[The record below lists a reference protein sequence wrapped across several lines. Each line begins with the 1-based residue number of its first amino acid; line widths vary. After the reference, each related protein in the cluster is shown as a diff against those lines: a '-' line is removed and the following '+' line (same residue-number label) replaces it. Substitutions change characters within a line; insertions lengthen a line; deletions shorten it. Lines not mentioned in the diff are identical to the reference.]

1 MAYLDYPGLAYFK
14 SLLDQT
20 YLRIDYDGDTTI
32 AGNVTFTNPITGDI
46 DGRAKK
52 DWLGQQFDT
61 TYLKDIQSDESGA
74 LKLILGNGQVSHLVT
89 DTTVTQERSS
99 ANETYP
105 VLLCYDE
112 NATAN
117 QIAKKVK
124 YGHDVQINP
133 AYGYI
138 YAQGYTEKHPAY
150 NRTAAQS
157 SRAEWMLD
165 FRDSVLNPVGQIYS
179 YIDPSGQG
187 GEHRMEFRLYGNPH
201 TTSLNLPNYN
211 FETDTVS
218 LGVSSTKGDKLT
230 FFGYAPST
238 PIYLEN
244 GTTMRKSTVRGDQYG
259 RDIITR
265 DWLNLNGSITGLVH
279 TYMDETIDGY
289 KTFLKTVT
297 IDSGNDNA
305 KAGLNV
311 QGDVNIDSG
320 DASKPSNFYV
330 QGNSHIHGNEDIDG
344 NLNVDGTSDQHGNVH
359 MYHNLDVDGNANTD
373 GNQTIGGTLTVT
385 GKITGNGGA
394 EISGGNGLK
403 VNGTT
408 TTTNLSVTDDATI
421 GDDLTVNGDELVK
434 GNETVNGNS
443 NIGGNANVGGT
454 INKVSGNTTQE
465 YVTYVTSQPATREV
479 ISQNLLALGKGLAK
493 DSSGKIYVD
502 FSQIDA
508 NTKAA
513 ILAGL
518 DMQIPLSGNLAVHVN
533 PSDSSSTDSFNLDF
547 NTRVATPFK
556 KIQKAIDWTSSK
568 LALGTY
574 GVYIHVHAGTY
585 EENIVLPE
593 VNASSGAI
601 TLMSASGNKD
611 VIISPPLN
619 SEGHYGNCIIANK
632 GACRWNIMHITCN
645 CKLPANV
652 NVVGLAFMGIGA
664 FCSGAIINVYGCDV
678 IATPVN
684 NTVTGE
690 GYTCRMLNAE
700 MGGELYIYP
709 DDKGSS
715 LEFRLPTNATP
726 DVGIDVLNISRGGRM
741 YFVTSTRSEN
751 GNVSCKGTCSA
762 FCRVWQG
769 GSTNLIGGAG
779 AQIAFTVPA
788 GQSVTGDRFHVTQG
802 SSILAPS
809 SGFPGQVRQDGGVET
824 STYCWVKPDS
834 LTS

>member
-20 YLRIDYDGDTTI
+20 YLRVDYDGDTTI
-32 AGNVTFTNPITGDI
+32 AGHVTFTNPITGDI

-61 TYLKDIQSDESGA
+61 TYLKDIQPDESGA

-105 VLLCYDE
+105 ILLCYDE
-112 NATAN
+112 NATAD

-138 YAQGYTEKHPAY
+138 YAQGYVEKHPAY
-150 NRTAAQS
+150 NRTTAQS
-157 SRAEWMLD
+157 SRVEWMFD

-244 GTTMRKSTVRGDQYG
+244 GSTMRKSTVRGDQYG

-320 DASKPSNFYV
+320 DASKPSNLYV

-373 GNQTIGGTLTVT
+373 GNQTIGGILTVT

-394 EISGGNGLK
+394 EISGGSGLK

-421 GDDLTVNGDELVK
+421 GDDLTVNGDTSVAGSLNK
-434 GNETVNGNS
+434 IVN
-443 NIGGNANVGGT
+443 NAVT
-454 INKVSGNTTQE
+454 E
-465 YVTYVTSQPATREV
+465 YVQYITNQPSNRQQIAANLIDTS
-479 ISQNLLALGKGLAK
+479 KGLK
-493 DSSGKIYVD
+493 LYSGKIGVNAGQSLSFDSNGVIDVD
-502 FSQIDA
+502 FDQMPTDKFEKLLQQLHLPLYVGEKNGSSTIGTEFYVA
-508 NTKAA
+508 PNGVNNTADGRGRSADKPWQTIAYATQTIAKNYNISTKTVHINVAA
-513 ILAGL
+513 GEYDEHVDLPMLQRTTGKVVIRPASSNASVT
-518 DMQIPLSGNLAVHVN
+518 ISRNAASGGCIAHTGGAWELHKITLKMTIQTA
-533 PSDSSSTDSFNLDF
+533 SSNSFPYLVESTDSTGYVELHGCPMQVIDSTSGTTQTDARLIWVAGGKININTHNDF
-547 NTRVATPFK
+547 T
-556 KIQKAIDWTSSK
+556 
-568 LALGTY
+568 GTDSQITWSRTGTNINSLHWLY
-574 GVYIHVHAGTY
+574 IENSGVVQFLRST
-585 EENIVLPE
+585 
-593 VNASSGAI
+593 
-601 TLMSASGNKD
+601 ASGNK
-611 VIISPPLN
+611 VINVTGTFNTFAKVLYMGLLRYLGTGTGVSFTGNATGTEFAVSTGGAITTDAENNAHWFPGDTNGWVSSGTGSWISPA
-619 SEGHYGNCIIANK
+619 AN
-632 GACRWNIMHITCN
+632 
-645 CKLPANV
+645 
-652 NVVGLAFMGIGA
+652 
-664 FCSGAIINVYGCDV
+664 Y
-678 IATPVN
+678 
-684 NTVTGE
+684 E
-690 GYTCRMLNAE
+690 
-700 MGGELYIYP
+700 
-709 DDKGSS
+709 
-715 LEFRLPTNATP
+715 
-726 DVGIDVLNISRGGRM
+726 
-741 YFVTSTRSEN
+741 
-751 GNVSCKGTCSA
+751 
-762 FCRVWQG
+762 
-769 GSTNLIGGAG
+769 
-779 AQIAFTVPA
+779 
-788 GQSVTGDRFHVTQG
+788 
-802 SSILAPS
+802 
-809 SGFPGQVRQDGGVET
+809 
-824 STYCWVKPDS
+824 
-834 LTS
+834 

>member
-20 YLRIDYDGDTTI
+20 YLRVDYDGDTTI
-32 AGNVTFTNPITGDI
+32 AGHVTFTNPITGDI

-61 TYLKDIQSDESGA
+61 TYLKDIQPDESGA

-105 VLLCYDE
+105 ILLCYDE
-112 NATAN
+112 NATAD

-150 NRTAAQS
+150 NRTTAQS
-157 SRAEWMLD
+157 SRVEWMLD

-179 YIDPSGQG
+179 YIDPSSQG

-201 TTSLNLPNYN
+201 TASLDLPNYN

-244 GTTMRKSTVRGDQYG
+244 GSTMRKSTVRGDQYG

-279 TYMDETIDGY
+279 TYMDETIDGL

-297 IDSGNDNA
+297 IDSGDANN
-305 KAGLNV
+305 KAGLYV
-311 QGDVNIDSG
+311 QGDANLH
-320 DASKPSNFYV
+320 SNVHVY
-330 QGNSHIHGNEDIDG
+330 GNEDIDG

-394 EISGGNGLK
+394 EISGGSGLK

-443 NIGGNANVGGT
+443 NVGGT
-454 INKVSGNTTQE
+454 INKVSGNTTTE
-465 YVTYVTSQPATREV
+465 YVQYITNQPANREN
-479 ISQNLLALGKGLAK
+479 IAANLIDGSKGLYLTSA
-493 DSSGKIYVD
+493 GKIGVELQNQGGLKFDSNGGLYVD
-502 FSQIDA
+502 FSGATDDVKDA
-508 NTKAA
+508 
-513 ILAGL
+513 IMGSLGI
-518 DMQIPLSGNLAVHVN
+518 QIPLTSNKTLYVNKNSSAATDAWRNSQGVIDKTVGSQNKPFKTIQAAVNCAASGYSIGSNHITIRIVKGNTAYAESISLPQLAKSSGYVELVSDNESTRSVLVN
-533 PSDSSSTDSFNLDF
+533 PSPTSNIITCTGDGWRIVNLEIN
-547 NTRVATPFK
+547 NTVSNPNDG
-556 KIQKAIDWTSSK
+556 ISHYP
-568 LALGTY
+568 GC
-574 GVYIHVHAGTY
+574 V
-585 EENIVLPE
+585 
-593 VNASSGAI
+593 
-601 TLMSASGNKD
+601 SASGA
-611 VIISPPLN
+611 
-619 SEGHYGNCIIANK
+619 GNITVM
-632 GACRWNIMHITCN
+632 GCRIT
-645 CKLPANV
+645 ASY
-652 NVVGLAFMGIGA
+652 
-664 FCSGAIINVYGCDV
+664 SGSA
-678 IATPVN
+678 P
-684 NTVTGE
+684 
-690 GYTCRMLNAE
+690 
-700 MGGELYIYP
+700 
-709 DDKGSS
+709 
-715 LEFRLPTNATP
+715 
-726 DVGIDVLNISRGGRM
+726 
-741 YFVTSTRSEN
+741 N
-751 GNVSCKGTCSA
+751 GNTNIRMISAGNGGTVRMSLHSSFQPSIVATKGNSTGLVVFYTEQNGSIV
-762 FCRVWQG
+762 F
-769 GSTNLIGGAG
+769 GSTNDGDSNSSWHNIQCSGNGDHFLAARKYGSITNQGGAAYHAVCTG
-779 AQIAFTVPA
+779 TFSGSKCTAYEAGSISITSAGCPGDSAGTCNTNQASWVTPA
-788 GQSVTGDRFHVTQG
+788 
-802 SSILAPS
+802 
-809 SGFPGQVRQDGGVET
+809 
-824 STYCWVKPDS
+824 S
-834 LTS
+834 LLE